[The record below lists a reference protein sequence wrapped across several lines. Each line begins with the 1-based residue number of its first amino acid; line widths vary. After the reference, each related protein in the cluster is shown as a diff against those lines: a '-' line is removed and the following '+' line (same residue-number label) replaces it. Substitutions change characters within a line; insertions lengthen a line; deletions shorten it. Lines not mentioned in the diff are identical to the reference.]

1 MVKTHQ
7 KSIWHERF
15 RRYVPFIFWVGVIFF
30 LSSDSGSME
39 NTGSL
44 VRKVLRFFLPT
55 TPEEI
60 LAIYHIYI
68 RKIAHF
74 TEYAILAF
82 WASRAF
88 IHSRKSIF
96 QKYWFFLSFGIVVF
110 VAAIDEFN
118 QSFNLNRTG
127 SIGDFFLDC
136 FGGIFVIISIFI
148 YLIISKRQRNS
159 NLN

>member
-1 MVKTHQ
+1 MRKTQ
-7 KSIWHERF
+7 QTSIWHRRF
-15 RRYVPFIFWVGVIFF
+15 TRYVPFIFWVGVIFF

-44 VRKVLRFFLPT
+44 IRNILGFFLPT

-60 LAIYHIYI
+60 LAIYHVYI
-68 RKIAHF
+68 RKFAHF
-74 TEYAILAF
+74 TEYGILAF

-88 IHSRKSIF
+88 LHSSKYIF
-96 QKYWFFLSFGIVVF
+96 QRYWLFWSFGIVVF

-118 QSFNLNRTG
+118 QSFNANRTG

-136 FGGIFVIISIFI
+136 FGGVFVIISIFI
-148 YLIISKRQRNS
+148 YLTVSKRQPNS
-159 NLN
+159 TLN